1 MGFVIQLLLIL
12 VLALGGGSYYL
23 YTENGI
29 LKENVM
35 KLENAVEEQKAAMKA
50 MKDSF
55 ETQSK
60 ALTNLQQR
68 NAEIEAE
75 KDQYLSIFRR
85 HNLDKLALLKPGLIE
100 KRLNSGTKKVFEDLE
115 NDSKNISNINSNDS
129 N

>member
-12 VLALGGGSYYL
+12 VLTLGGGSYYL

>member
-1 MGFVIQLLLIL
+1 MGFIIQLLLIL

>member
-1 MGFVIQLLLIL
+1 MGFIIQLLVIL
-12 VLALGGGSYYL
+12 VLALGGTSYYL
-23 YTENGI
+23 YTENGT
-29 LKENVM
+29 LKENVI

-100 KRLNSGTKKVFEDLE
+100 NRLNSGTKKVFEDLE
-115 NDSKNISNINSNDS
+115 NYRKNISNINSNDS